1 MSTYHVDPDG
11 RPDSMKVI
19 EYVILENRTDSEK
32 DLPLT
37 VKNPKFAEYLYIW
50 FDVVIEY
57 MYVPLGS

>member
-1 MSTYHVDPDG
+1 
-11 RPDSMKVI
+11 MKVI

-50 FDVVIEY
+50 FYVVIEY

>member
-1 MSTYHVDPDG
+1 
-11 RPDSMKVI
+11 MKVI